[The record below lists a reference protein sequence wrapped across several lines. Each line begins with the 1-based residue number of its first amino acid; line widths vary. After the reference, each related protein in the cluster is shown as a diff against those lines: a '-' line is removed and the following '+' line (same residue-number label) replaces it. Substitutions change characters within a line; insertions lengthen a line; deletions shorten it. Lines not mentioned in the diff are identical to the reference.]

1 MEIFRD
7 QMSLRVKRTIDGR
20 VVEGTAAVET
30 APLPEMRVRR
40 MRFSEGDTPY
50 ECTCLLQGDL
60 DNDAR
65 LTCQQY
71 RQDDKPRR
79 PGLGALFHRGAE

>member
-1 MEIFRD
+1 
-7 QMSLRVKRTIDGR
+7 
-20 VVEGTAAVET
+20 
-30 APLPEMRVRR
+30 MRVRR